1 MLSVLGHS
9 DDQIRMGVSLM
20 GWYFGVFIRAAN
32 PNAWGYYNTAFTGD
46 NKNAGFFYR
55 PSRSGFRKKNK
66 RRKLTN
72 THLHP

>member
-20 GWYFGVFIRAAN
+20 GGFFWVFIRAAN

-46 NKNAGFFYR
+46 NKNADFFYR
-55 PSRSGFRKKNK
+55 PSRSGFRKKKQVKN
-66 RRKLTN
+66 LTLP
-72 THLHP
+72 HLHP